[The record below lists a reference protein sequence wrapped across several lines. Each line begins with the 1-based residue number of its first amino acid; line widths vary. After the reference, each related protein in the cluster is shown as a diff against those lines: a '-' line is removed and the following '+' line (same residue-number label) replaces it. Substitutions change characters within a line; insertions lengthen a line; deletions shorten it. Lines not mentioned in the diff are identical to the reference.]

1 MKKQRNSSLA
11 PLPKPGQSVF
21 KSARH
26 SSQVGPSKK
35 YNQYMAPHNEY
46 SSVNNGFHS
55 KKKSVPT
62 NKPPSE
68 ADAQSQKNL
77 GSFGDRMNKAVMGKY
92 FLKDQD
98 QVNMLR

>member
-11 PLPKPGQSVF
+11 PLPRPGQNVF
-21 KSARH
+21 KTARN

-46 SSVNNGFHS
+46 NSANNGFHS
-55 KKKSVPT
+55 KKKSLPI

-68 ADAQSQKNL
+68 ADA
-77 GSFGDRMNKAVMGKY
+77 
-92 FLKDQD
+92 
-98 QVNMLR
+98 